1 MTEQNVLSQLHILYV
16 EDELMT
22 RNELSRFLKRRLQ
35 HLSVAENGL
44 EALLLFENNPPD
56 ILISDLRMPDMDGL
70 ELTARIRALG
80 YNTPII
86 ITSALSDTETI
97 LSAVDR
103 GIVKYLVKPIDTNE
117 LEKTLHQ
124 LADQLIQSKKSDS
137 HPSLKLTLED
147 KKRHEKNIAR
157 DISALLKK
165 ATGKGPKRLR
175 VTIEDGTLAIYVE
188 GMLTPLET
196 TLIKGAQSPEAL
208 TLNRELL
215 YKTISLDLK
224 NIIISHLDH
233 HLNNG
238 VDLFKYHGKLRQD
251 KEEIYFKL

>member
-103 GIVKYLVKPIDTNE
+103 GIVKYLVKPIDTN
-117 LEKTLHQ
+117 K
-124 LADQLIQSKKSDS
+124 
-137 HPSLKLTLED
+137 
-147 KKRHEKNIAR
+147 
-157 DISALLKK
+157 LKK
-165 ATGKGPKRLR
+165 HS
-175 VTIEDGTLAIYVE
+175 I
-188 GMLTPLET
+188 
-196 TLIKGAQSPEAL
+196 
-208 TLNRELL
+208 NW
-215 YKTISLDLK
+215 
-224 NIIISHLDH
+224 
-233 HLNNG
+233 LNN
-238 VDLFKYHGKLRQD
+238 LFKVRNQIRIPL
-251 KEEIYFKL
+251 